1 MNQKM
6 IRIIA
11 LVLAVLI
18 VGSIFV
24 AAISSAT
31 AATPSYIQIS

>member
-11 LVLAVLI
+11 LVLAIILAGSVLA
-18 VGSIFV
+18 
-24 AAISSAT
+24 AAITSIA
-31 AATPSYIQIS
+31 Y

>member
-1 MNQKM
+1 M

-18 VGSIFV
+18 VGSVFI

-31 AATPSYIQIS
+31 AVDPSYIQIP